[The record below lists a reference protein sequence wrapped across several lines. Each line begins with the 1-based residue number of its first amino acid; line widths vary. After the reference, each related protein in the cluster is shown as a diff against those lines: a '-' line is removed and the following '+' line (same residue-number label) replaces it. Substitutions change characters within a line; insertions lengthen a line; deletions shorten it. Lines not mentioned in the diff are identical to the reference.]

1 MATYNHWT
9 NGALQATM
17 LIASRVHCDC
27 ASHTDM
33 VSGPERRRAHKRRD
47 RKRRKQSASEEG
59 NYSSAAQTTSGTTS
73 SPQSTTSASVQS
85 AQSAHAGPPSRR
97 PAEAKRKLVA
107 NDIQGIITTLKSDDV
122 DDILSL
128 SRRRELSDAAE
139 QLDKHT
145 RDYVQYGRR
154 HAHVVAAIGE

>member
-1 MATYNHWT
+1 MELN
-9 NGALQATM
+9 
-17 LIASRVHCDC
+17 
-27 ASHTDM
+27 
-33 VSGPERRRAHKRRD
+33 
-47 RKRRKQSASEEG
+47 QSA
-59 NYSSAAQTTSGTTS
+59 
-73 SPQSTTSASVQS
+73 
-85 AQSAHAGPPSRR
+85 AHARS
-97 PAEAKRKLVA
+97 PADALRHRHR
-107 NDIQGIITTLKSDDV
+107 LKSDDV